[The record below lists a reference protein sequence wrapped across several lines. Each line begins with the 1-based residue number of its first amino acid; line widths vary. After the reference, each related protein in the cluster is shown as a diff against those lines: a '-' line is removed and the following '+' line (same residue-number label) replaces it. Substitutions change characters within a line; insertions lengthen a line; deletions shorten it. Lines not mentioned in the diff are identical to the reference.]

1 MYGKNYDDFF
11 LQFYFKTVTT
21 VGRLGN
27 HMKKLTAVRRLEK
40 VKLTLHSFKVIVIF
54 SQLSQFV
61 KFRWTF
67 LVELNC

>member
-11 LQFYFKTVTT
+11 LQFYFKTVAT

-61 KFRWTF
+61 KFR
-67 LVELNC
+67 